1 MAEHRFKIG
10 DVVVLKT
17 KCFEEKYPKLQREAF
32 KVHGIDKSY
41 ETSFLPPHMVVIAQ
55 EKSKSGVLSVRCTWY
70 NHNTGKFPER
80 EFIESILELAETDS
94 SYNFKSIMN
103 SIFKF
108 SILGA
113 SAFLVL
119 RDIKKK

>member
-1 MAEHRFKIG
+1 MAQHKFEIG

-17 KCFEEKYPKLQREAF
+17 KRFEEKYPKLQREIF
-32 KVHGIDKSY
+32 KIHGIDKSY

-55 EKSKSGVLSVRCTWY
+55 EQSKSGVLSVRCTWY
-70 NHNTGKFPER
+70 NHNTGKFTEK
-80 EFIESILELAETDS
+80 EFMESILELAEANS
-94 SYNFKSIMN
+94 NYNFKGIIN